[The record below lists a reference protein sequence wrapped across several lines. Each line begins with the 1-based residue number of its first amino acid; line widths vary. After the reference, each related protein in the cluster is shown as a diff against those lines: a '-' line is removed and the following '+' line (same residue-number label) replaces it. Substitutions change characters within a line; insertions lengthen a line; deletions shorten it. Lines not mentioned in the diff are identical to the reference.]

1 MLCKQHIYRNSNQI
15 KMPIENIPEIYID
28 RKKERPDLFVYDF
41 KMTSD
46 VVNSKVNLGMNMFS
60 FLQVGKKQVHF
71 AGTAVAVNK
80 DQSLLLK
87 KGNWLWTELLDTE
100 AIYYCKLF
108 FFSEK
113 ILKEFLQKHT
123 DNKDIA
129 KNKPPYFIIRNDS
142 YITSYLNSL
151 STIGKAPATF
161 MDNLL
166 AVKFEELMLYLIQKY
181 GRKFELYLHS
191 LINNES
197 STFKTTIESK
207 VHSNLKLGEIAFL
220 CNMSLSTF
228 KRHFISEYKVS
239 PGKWLQDKRLQM
251 AREILEEGVSRP
263 NDIYFDFG
271 YNNLSN
277 FSIAFKNKFG
287 FNPSESSR

>member
-1 MLCKQHIYRNSNQI
+1 
-15 KMPIENIPEIYID
+15 
-28 RKKERPDLFVYDF
+28 
-41 KMTSD
+41 
-46 VVNSKVNLGMNMFS
+46 MFS

-71 AGTAVAVNK
+71 AGTSIAVNK

-113 ILKEFLQKHT
+113 KLKEFLEKHT
-123 DNKDIA
+123 KNEITIKDEI
-129 KNKPPYFIIRNDS
+129 PYFTISNDA

-151 STIGKAPATF
+151 STISSAPAVF
-161 MDNLL
+161 MENLL
-166 AVKFEELMLYLIQKY
+166 AVKFEELMLYLLQKY

-191 LINNES
+191 LIIKES
-197 STFKTTIESK
+197 SPFKKIVESK
-207 VHSNLKLGEIAFL
+207 IHSNLKLEEIAFL

-228 KRHFISEYKVS
+228 KRHFIKEYKVS
-239 PGKWLQDKRLQM
+239 PGKWLQDKRLNK
-251 AREILEEGVSRP
+251 AKETLEQGNLKPS
-263 NDIYFDFG
+263 DIYLDFG

-287 FNPSESSR
+287 FSPSESNT

>member
-1 MLCKQHIYRNSNQI
+1 MS
-15 KMPIENIPEIYID
+15 IENIPEIYIKD
-28 RKKERPDLFVYDF
+28 KKERPDLFVHDF

-46 VVNSKVNLGMNMFS
+46 VVKSKVNLGMNMFS

-100 AIYYCKLF
+100 AIYYCKLL

-113 ILKEFLQKHT
+113 ILKEFLEKHSKIEQIVT
-123 DNKDIA
+123 DEI
-129 KNKPPYFIIRNDS
+129 PYFIIRNDT

-151 STIGKAPATF
+151 STIREAPEVFAA
-161 MDNLL
+161 NLL
-166 AVKFEELMLYLIQKY
+166 AVKFEEIMLYLINKY
-181 GRKFELYLHS
+181 GATFEVYLQSLILKETSPFKKIVESKLHS
-191 LINNES
+191 
-197 STFKTTIESK
+197 
-207 VHSNLKLGEIAFL
+207 HLKLEEIAFL

-228 KRHFISEYKVS
+228 KRHFKNEYKES
-239 PGKWLQDKRLQM
+239 PGKWLQDKRLQKAKEM
-251 AREILEEGVSRP
+251 LEKGQVKPS
-263 NDIYFDFG
+263 NMYLDFG

-277 FSIAFKNKFG
+277 FSIAYKNKFG
-287 FNPSESSR
+287 FSPSETPA

>member
-1 MLCKQHIYRNSNQI
+1 
-15 KMPIENIPEIYID
+15 MPIENIPEIYIKD
-28 RKKERPDLFVYDF
+28 KKGSPDLFVYDF

-46 VVNSKVNLGMNMFS
+46 VVKSKVNLGMNMFS

-71 AGTAVAVNK
+71 AGTSVAVNK

-108 FFSEK
+108 FFSENT
-113 ILKEFLQKHT
+113 LKEFLEKHT
-123 DNKDIA
+123 KNNHKVKDEI
-129 KNKPPYFIIRNDS
+129 PYFIIRNDA

-151 STIGKAPATF
+151 STISEAPTVF
-161 MDNLL
+161 MENLL
-166 AVKFEELMLYLIQKY
+166 SVKFEELMLYLLQKY

-191 LINNES
+191 LIIKETS
-197 STFKTTIESK
+197 PFKKIVESK
-207 VHSNLKLGEIAFL
+207 IHSNLKLEEIAFL

-228 KRHFISEYKVS
+228 KRHFIKEYKVS
-239 PGKWLQDKRLQM
+239 PGKWLQDKRLQK
-251 AREILEEGVSRP
+251 AKETLEQGNLKPS
-263 NDIYFDFG
+263 DIYLDFG

-277 FSIAFKNKFG
+277 FSVAFKNKFG
-287 FNPSESSR
+287 FSPNQTSS